1 MSLNI
6 HLVRWAVVTPALL
19 LAAIGVT
26 WFCAWH
32 AAPVG
37 TQPTC
42 AEETWTLVKNP
53 FTSRETG
60 SCSDNQVVEYAPVGS
75 AEPVTFLVLC
85 RCPGLHPP
93 APVLEAGT
101 AGACGAE

>member
-6 HLVRWAVVTPALL
+6 HLVRWAIVTPALL

-32 AAPVG
+32 AAPGG
-37 TQPTC
+37 TQPSC
-42 AEETWTLVKNP
+42 GEEKWTLVKNS
-53 FTSRETG
+53 FSSREMGTCPD
-60 SCSDNQVVEYAPVGS
+60 SQVIEYAPVGS
-75 AEPVTFLVLC
+75 GDPSTLMVIC
-85 RCPGLHPP
+85 RCPDRYRP